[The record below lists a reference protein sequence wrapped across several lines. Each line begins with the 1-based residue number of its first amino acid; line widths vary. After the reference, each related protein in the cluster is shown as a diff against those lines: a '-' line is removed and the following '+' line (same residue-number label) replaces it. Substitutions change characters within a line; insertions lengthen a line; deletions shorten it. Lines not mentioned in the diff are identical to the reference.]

1 MIKTRARNFGA
12 LVVGLALVA
21 GACGGSDDA
30 AEEPAE
36 EPAAEEA
43 AEEPAAEAA
52 GDGVLRL
59 GGLLPETGNLAFL
72 GPPEFAGVELAVAEI
87 NAGGGVNGAD
97 VEWLPGDSGD
107 NGDVANAT
115 VDRLLAEDVD
125 AFIGAASSGVS
136 LTVIDKI
143 TNAGK
148 IQFSPANTS
157 PAFTDYADNG
167 LYFRSAPSDV
177 VQGAALA
184 DLMIGDGALTAA
196 FIVMND
202 PYGTGLFEYT
212 SAPYTDAGGEIVY
225 EVIYDP
231 QAENFDAEVSAAV
244 EADPDAIVIIGFDE
258 TSKILTGL
266 IEAGAGPADKM
277 LYGSDGNMGNALAQA
292 FDDPGVVAGMR
303 GTVPG
308 VDIEVN
314 EEFIARLLEVD
325 PELQDFAYSGESYDA
340 AIVIALAAIAAGDDD
355 GVAVGAQINDVTRGG
370 EKCTTFAGCAAILA
384 DGGDI
389 DYDGVSGPLEFID
402 AGEPS
407 EASILIKEFN
417 ASGELEVVDIIF
429 GKI

>member
-1 MIKTRARNFGA
+1 MIKTRARKFGA

-36 EPAAEEA
+36 EPAAEEP
-43 AEEPAAEAA
+43 AEEPAAETA

-72 GPPEFAGVELAVAEI
+72 GPPEFAGVELAIAEI
-87 NAGGGVNGAD
+87 NAAGGVNGAD

-202 PYGTGLFEYT
+202 SYGTGLFEYT

-325 PELQDFAYSGESYDA
+325 PDLQDFAYSGESYDA

-355 GVAVGAQINDVTRGG
+355 GVAVAAQINDVTRGG
-370 EKCTTFAGCAAILA
+370 EKCTTFAGCVAILA

-417 ASGELEVVDIIF
+417 AEGTLEVVDIIF

>member
-36 EPAAEEA
+36 EPAAEEP
-43 AEEPAAEAA
+43 AEEPAAETA

-87 NAGGGVNGAD
+87 NAAGGVNGAD

-202 PYGTGLFEYT
+202 SYGTGLFEYT

-325 PELQDFAYSGESYDA
+325 PDLQDFAYSGESYDA

-355 GVAVGAQINDVTRGG
+355 GVAVAAQINDVTRGG

-417 ASGELEVVDIIF
+417 AEGTLEVVDIIF

>member
-157 PAFTDYADNG
+157 PAFTDYEDNG

-202 PYGTGLFEYT
+202 SYGTGLFEYT

-370 EKCTTFAGCAAILA
+370 DKCTTFAGCVAILA